1 MVWVAY
7 KAVRKNRGA
16 GGVDKVS
23 LETYDEDLENTLYK
37 LWNRLSSGS
46 YFPPAVKAV
55 PIPKKSGGERILG
68 VPTVGDRVAQTV
80 VKQYIEPQL
89 EPLFHRDSYGYRPNK
104 SALEAVGRVRQR
116 CWEYSWA
123 LEFDIKGL
131 FDNICHFRLMKAVRQ
146 HVADKWVH
154 LYIQRWLEA
163 PMSCEGEIEIRSK
176 GVGTPQGSCV
186 SPILSN
192 VFLHYAFDL
201 WMAEQFPNSPFA
213 RYADDGVVQCHTR
226 GEAVRIKAALSGR
239 FKEVGLEI
247 HPDKTH
253 IIYCQQSGRPRRK
266 GEKVTFDFLG
276 YTFKPRP
283 AKNSKGQCFISFIP
297 AVSGSAKEAINKRI
311 RKSKLRRSSHLSID
325 AIAERWNPV
334 LRGWYNYYG
343 KFYGSAF
350 HVVLTRFNSVLIL
363 WAKRTLK
370 SLKGSYRRAYQ
381 WLKRFAKA
389 NLGLFWHWRI
399 VPP

>member
-1 MVWVAY
+1 MVWDAY
-7 KAVRKNRGA
+7 KSVRRKRGS

-23 LETYDEDLENTLYK
+23 LEEFEEDIENNLYK

-80 VKQYIEPQL
+80 VKQFIEPQL
-89 EPLFHRDSYGYRPNK
+89 EPLFHPDSYGYRPNK
-104 SALEAVGRVRQR
+104 SALDAVGQVRQR
-116 CWEYSWA
+116 CGSYNWV

-131 FDNICHFRLMKAVRQ
+131 FDNICHFRLMKATSQ
-146 HVADKWVH
+146 HVKDKWVH
-154 LYIQRWLEA
+154 LYIWRWLQA
-163 PMSCEGEIEIRSK
+163 PMSREGEIEPRLK

-186 SPILSN
+186 SPLLSN
-192 VFLHYAFDL
+192 LFLHYAFDR
-201 WMAEQFPNSPFA
+201 WMVEHFPSSPFV
-213 RYADDGVVQCHTR
+213 RYADDGVVHCRTR
-226 GEAVRIKAALSGR
+226 KEAIRVKRALRER

-247 HPDKTH
+247 HPQKTH
-253 IIYCQQSGRPRRK
+253 IIYCQQSGRPKQK
-266 GEKVTFDFLG
+266 GEKVNFDFLG

-283 AKNSKGQCFISFIP
+283 AKNHKGQDFISFIP
-297 AVSGSAKEAINKRI
+297 AVSRESKAAMNKKI
-311 RKSKLRRSSHLSID
+311 RKAKVRCSSHLDID
-325 AIAERWNPV
+325 TIAEKWNSV

-343 KFYGSAF
+343 RFYSSAF
-350 HVVLTRFNSVLIL
+350 HIVLTRFNSALIL

-370 SLKGSYRRAYQ
+370 SLKGSYRRAYR

-389 NLGLFWHWRI
+389 KPGLFWHWRI